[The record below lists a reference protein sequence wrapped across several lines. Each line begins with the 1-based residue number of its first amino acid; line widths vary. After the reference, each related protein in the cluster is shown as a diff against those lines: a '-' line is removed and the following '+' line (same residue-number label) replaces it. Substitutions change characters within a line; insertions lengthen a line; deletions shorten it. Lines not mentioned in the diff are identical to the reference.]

1 MGYVESH
8 LNRGEQLVKKADRNG
23 LFLLGAWIKGILLC
37 WLLLIPTIKAIIAT
51 VRFKYVELAITNK
64 RIVGKKGVAN
74 TDALD
79 SPLDKIQNVGVS
91 QKLFGKIFNYASVV
105 VTTAAGVYAFDAI
118 KNAEAFKG
126 MIMSQIDQ
134 FSEDKMK
141 QQAEMMAQSM
151 AGVLNR

>member
-1 MGYVESH
+1 MGYVENH

-64 RIVGKKGVAN
+64 RIVGKIGVAN
-74 TDALD
+74 TDTLD
-79 SPLDKIQNVGVS
+79 APLDKVQNVGVT
-91 QKLFGKIFNYASVV
+91 QKLFGKLFNYGTVEIV
-105 VTTAAGVYAFDAI
+105 TAAKKYEFGAI

-126 MIMSQIDQ
+126 MVMSQIDQ